1 MKITNYLA
9 LGGILL
15 ILTSSCGEN
24 KQESAAVQ
32 KVAVE
37 VASVQRGDLSIVKTY
52 SGTLEGAK
60 QSIIYAVIPERV
72 MSIPVAEG
80 SYVKKGQPIIMLDK
94 NGVASKYNQAYAVY
108 QNALDNYEKMSRL
121 YEQKAI
127 AEMNYKTAKMAYE
140 IARADFEAAQA
151 TVELSAP
158 IDGIV
163 TEIAVNL
170 GEQVPL
176 GVPIATVANTNRM
189 RLTVYAGDKEIE
201 KLKVGDKANIYIDS
215 NEPISAAIVETS
227 ISADPETR
235 LFRVELEIANPQ
247 GYLKPGM
254 YAKAVIVID
263 KLTDVLTVDNRAIY
277 SEEGISKAY
286 IVQNDTAYA
295 RSIEIGPTDGRQ
307 TQVLN
312 GLSEGQKTVVVGKS
326 NLRDNVP
333 VMLSGRKDSTDVS
346 R

>member
-1 MKITNYLA
+1 MKLTKYPA
-9 LGGILL
+9 LYGILL
-15 ILTSSCGEN
+15 IIISSCGGN
-24 KQESAAVQ
+24 KQESVTVQ

-37 VASVQRGDLSIVKTY
+37 VATVERGDLSVVKTY
-52 SGTLEGAK
+52 SGTLEGTK

-80 SYVKKGQPIIMLDK
+80 NYVKKGQPIILLDK
-94 NGVASKYNQAYAVY
+94 NGVASKYNQANAVY
-108 QNALDNYEKMSRL
+108 QNAKDNYEKMSRL

-127 AEMNYKTAKMAYE
+127 SEMNYKSARMAYDV
-140 IARADFEAAQA
+140 AKADFEAAQA

-176 GVPIATVANTNRM
+176 GVPIATVASTNKM
-189 RLTVYAGDKEIE
+189 RLTVYMGNKEIE
-201 KLKVGDKANIYIDS
+201 KMKVGGKARIFIDS
-215 NEPISAAIVETS
+215 NDPISATIIETS
-227 ISADPETR
+227 KSADPETR
-235 LFRVELEIANPQ
+235 LFRVELDMTNAQ

-254 YAKAVIVID
+254 YAKAIIVID

-277 SEEGISKAY
+277 SEEGISKVY
-286 IVQNDTAYA
+286 IVQNDTAYS
-295 RSIEIGPTDGRQ
+295 RSIEIGPTDGER

-326 NLRDNVP
+326 GLRDDIP
-333 VMLSGRKDSTDVS
+333 VILSGRKDSTDVP

>member
-1 MKITNYLA
+1 MRITNYLA
-9 LGGILL
+9 LCGMSL
-15 ILTSSCGEN
+15 IIIGSCGGD
-24 KQESAAVQ
+24 KQESATVQ

-37 VASVQRGDLSIVKTY
+37 VALVQRGDLSIEKTY

-72 MSIPVAEG
+72 MSIPVTEG
-80 SYVKKGQPIIMLDK
+80 SYVEKGQPIILLDK
-94 NGVASKYNQAYAVY
+94 NGVASKYNQANAIY
-108 QNALDNYEKMSRL
+108 QNTKDNYEKMSRL

-127 AEMNYKTAKMAYE
+127 SEMNYKSARMAYE
-140 IARADFEAAQA
+140 VAKADFEAAQA

-176 GVPIATVANTNRM
+176 GMPIATVANTNKM
-189 RLTVYAGDKEIE
+189 RLTVYVGNREIE
-201 KLKVGDKANIYIDS
+201 KLKVGSQARVFIDS
-215 NEPISAAIVETS
+215 NEPILAAIVETS
-227 ISADPETR
+227 KSADPGTR
-235 LFRVELEIANPQ
+235 LFRVELEMANAQ
-247 GYLKPGM
+247 GNLKPGM
-254 YAKAVIVID
+254 YAKAIIVID
-263 KLTDVLTVDNRAIY
+263 KLTNVLTVDNRAIY

-295 RSIEIGPTDGRQ
+295 RSIEIGPTDGER
-307 TQVLN
+307 TQVLS
-312 GLSEGQKTVVVGKS
+312 GLSEGQKTVIVGKS
-326 NLRDNVP
+326 SLRDDIP
-333 VMLSGRKDSTDVS
+333 VILCGRKDSTDVP